1 MTDTCE
7 AHLFINGFAAR
18 GRAARLAEKI
28 SHRLWQDGL
37 RLTTAETKSPGSLI
51 NQLAVACD
59 RGAKNILIAGG
70 DGSVN
75 EAINGIMEA
84 DADPRLG
91 VIPIGTGNDFAKAL
105 RIPLDWR
112 HACIR
117 IIHGIKRP
125 ETDARI
131 DVGRC
136 NERFFLNGV
145 GIGFDA
151 KVAIMAN
158 RMKWPTGKSRYP
170 LALAKTLMSGIE
182 IPQVKIATDE
192 SVLEM
197 PITLISV
204 MNGRI
209 AGGIFPLAPDA
220 RIDDG
225 QLDIIVADGMNRRQV
240 IRLLP
245 RLMKGTHLSLP
256 AVTLI
261 RSRTLRL
268 ESNIPLAVQADG
280 EILTATARNLDIEL
294 IPRRL
299 SVIGGRPAE

>member
-1 MTDTCE
+1 MTNTCE
-7 AHLFINGFAAR
+7 AHLFINEFAGR
-18 GRAARLAEKI
+18 GRATRQADKI
-28 SHRLWQDGL
+28 SNRLSQDGL
-37 RLTTAETKSPGSLI
+37 RLTTAVTRSPGSLI
-51 NQLAVACD
+51 DQLAVACES
-59 RGAKNILIAGG
+59 GAKNVLIAGG

-84 DADPRLG
+84 EADPRLG
-91 VIPIGTGNDFAKAL
+91 VIPLGTGNDFAKAL
-105 RIPLDWR
+105 DIPLDWR
-112 HACIR
+112 RACDR
-117 IIHGIKRP
+117 IIEEISRP

-136 NERFFLNGV
+136 NQRFFLNGV

-151 KVAIMAN
+151 KVAIMAS
-158 RMKWPTGKSRYP
+158 RMKWPTGQIRYP
-170 LALAKTLMSGIE
+170 LALAQALISGIE
-182 IPQVKIATDE
+182 IPRVKIVTDE

-197 PITLISV
+197 SITLISA

-225 QLDIIVADGMNRRQV
+225 QLDIVIADGMNRRQV

-256 AVTLI
+256 AVTMI

-268 ESNIPLAVQADG
+268 ESSLPLAVQTDG
-280 EILTATARNLDIEL
+280 EILTAAARNLDIEL
-294 IPRRL
+294 LPGRL

>member
-7 AHLFINGFAAR
+7 AHLFINGFAGR

-28 SHRLWQDGL
+28 SHRLWQGGL
-37 RLTTAETKSPGSLI
+37 HLTTAETRSPGSLI
-51 NQLAVACD
+51 DQLAVACES
-59 RGAKNILIAGG
+59 GAKNVLIAGG

-91 VIPIGTGNDFAKAL
+91 VIPLGTGNDFAKAL
-105 RIPLDWR
+105 GIPLAWR
-112 HACIR
+112 RACDR
-117 IIHGIKRP
+117 IIDGIGRP

-151 KVAIMAN
+151 RVAIVAN
-158 RMKWPTGKSRYP
+158 RMKWPAGQIRYP
-170 LALAKTLMSGIE
+170 LALAKTLISGIE
-182 IPQVKIATDE
+182 IPQVKIVTDE
-192 SVLEM
+192 SALEM
-197 PITLISV
+197 PITLISA

-220 RIDDG
+220 RINDG
-225 QLDIIVADGMNRRQV
+225 QLDIVIADGMNRRQV
-240 IRLLP
+240 MRLLP

-256 AVTLI
+256 AVSLI
-261 RSRTLRL
+261 RSRTLKL
-268 ESNIPLAVQADG
+268 ETSLPLAVQTDG
-280 EILTATARNLDIEL
+280 EILTAAAHNLDIEL
-294 IPRRL
+294 IPGRL

>member
-91 VIPIGTGNDFAKAL
+91 LIAIGTGNDFAKAL
-105 RIPLDWR
+105 GIPLDWR
-112 HACIR
+112 RACDR
-117 IIHGIKRP
+117 IIDGIKRP

-151 KVAIMAN
+151 KVATMAS
-158 RMKWPTGKSRYP
+158 RMKWPTGQSRYP

-182 IPQVKIATDE
+182 IPQVRIATDE
-192 SVLEM
+192 SVLDM
-197 PITLISV
+197 PITLISA
-204 MNGRI
+204 MNGRF
-209 AGGIFPLAPDA
+209 AGGIFPLAPGA

-225 QLDIIVADGMNRRQV
+225 QLDIVIADGMNRGQV

-245 RLMKGTHLSLP
+245 RLMKGTHLSMP

-261 RSRTLRL
+261 RSRTLKL
-268 ESNIPLAVQADG
+268 ESSLPLAVQTDG
-280 EILTATARNLDIEL
+280 EILTAAARNLDIEL
-294 IPRRL
+294 IPGRL
-299 SVIGGRPAE
+299 SVIGGRPAD

>member
-1 MTDTCE
+1 MTDSCE
-7 AHLFINGFAAR
+7 AHLFTNGFAAC
-18 GRAARLAEKI
+18 GRAARLVDKI

-37 RLTTAETKSPGSLI
+37 RLTTAETSSPGSLI
-51 NQLAVACD
+51 NQLAVACES
-59 RGAKNILIAGG
+59 GARNILIAGG

-84 DADPRLG
+84 GADPRMG

-105 RIPLDWR
+105 GIPLDWR
-112 HACIR
+112 RACER
-117 IIHGIKRP
+117 IIDGINRP
-125 ETDARI
+125 GIDARI

-136 NERFFLNGV
+136 NERFFLNSV

-151 KVAIMAN
+151 KVAILAS
-158 RMKWPTGKSRYP
+158 RMKWPTGQIRYP
-170 LALAKTLMSGIE
+170 LALAKALVSGIE
-182 IPQVKIATDE
+182 NPLVKIVNDE
-192 SVLEM
+192 TTLEM
-197 PITLISV
+197 TITLISV

-220 RIDDG
+220 RINDG
-225 QLDIIVADGMNRRQV
+225 QLDIVIADGMNRRQV
-240 IRLLP
+240 MRLLP

-256 AVTLI
+256 EVRLI

-268 ESNIPLAVQADG
+268 ESSLPLAVQTDG
-280 EILTATARNLDIEL
+280 EILTAAACNLDIEL
-294 IPRRL
+294 IPGRL

>member
-7 AHLFINGFAAR
+7 AHLFINGFAGR
-18 GRAARLAEKI
+18 GRAARQAENI
-28 SHRLWQDGL
+28 SHRLWQGGL
-37 RLTTAETKSPGSLI
+37 RLTTAETRSPGSLI
-51 NQLAVACD
+51 DQLAVACES
-59 RGAKNILIAGG
+59 GAKIVLIAGG

-91 VIPIGTGNDFAKAL
+91 VIPLGTGNDFAKTL
-105 RIPLDWR
+105 GIPLAWR
-112 HACIR
+112 RACDR
-117 IIHGIKRP
+117 IIDGIGRP

-151 KVAIMAN
+151 RVAIVAN
-158 RMKWPTGKSRYP
+158 RMKWPAGQIRYP
-170 LALAKTLMSGIE
+170 LALAKTLMSGIQ
-182 IPQVKIATDE
+182 IPRVKIVTDE

-197 PITLISV
+197 PITLISA

-220 RIDDG
+220 RINDG
-225 QLDIIVADGMNRRQV
+225 QLDIVIADGMNRRQV
-240 IRLLP
+240 MRLLP

-261 RSRTLRL
+261 RSRTLKL
-268 ESNIPLAVQADG
+268 ETSLPLAVQTDG
-280 EILTATARNLDIEL
+280 EILTAAARNLDIEL
-294 IPRRL
+294 IPGRL

>member
-18 GRAARLAEKI
+18 GRAARQADKI
-28 SHRLWQDGL
+28 SHRLRQEGL
-37 RLTTAETKSPGSLI
+37 SLTIAETTSPGSLI
-51 NQLAVACD
+51 NQLAVACES
-59 RGAKNILIAGG
+59 GAKNVLIAGG

-84 DADPRLG
+84 DAVSRLG
-91 VIPIGTGNDFAKAL
+91 LIPIGTGNDFAKAVG
-105 RIPLDWR
+105 IPLDWCL
-112 HACIR
+112 ACDR
-117 IIHGIKRP
+117 IIEGIGRP
-125 ETDARI
+125 ESDSRI

-151 KVAIMAN
+151 KVATMAS
-158 RMKWPTGKSRYP
+158 RMKWPTGQSRYP
-170 LALAKTLMSGIE
+170 LALARTLLSGIE
-182 IPQVKIATDE
+182 IPQIKITTDE
-192 SVLEM
+192 AILEM
-197 PITLISV
+197 PITLISA

-225 QLDIIVADGMNRRQV
+225 LLDIVIAEGMNRRQV

-245 RLMKGTHLSLP
+245 RLMRGTHLSLS

-261 RSRTLRL
+261 RSRTLRIQSDL
-268 ESNIPLAVQADG
+268 PLAVQADG
-280 EILTATARNLDIEL
+280 EILTAAVRNLDIEL
-294 IPRRL
+294 MPKRL

>member
-18 GRAARLAEKI
+18 GRAARQADKI
-28 SHRLWQDGL
+28 RHRLRQEGL
-37 RLTTAETKSPGSLI
+37 SLTIAETTSPGSLI
-51 NQLAVACD
+51 NQLAVACES
-59 RGAKNILIAGG
+59 GAKNVLIAGG

-84 DADPRLG
+84 DADSRLG
-91 VIPIGTGNDFAKAL
+91 LIPTGTGNDFAKAVG
-105 RIPLDWR
+105 IPLDWSR
-112 HACIR
+112 ACDR
-117 IIHGIKRP
+117 IIEGIGRQ
-125 ETDARI
+125 ESDSRI

-151 KVAIMAN
+151 KVATMAS
-158 RMKWPTGKSRYP
+158 RMKWPTGQSRYP
-170 LALAKTLMSGIE
+170 LALARTLLSGIE
-182 IPQVKIATDE
+182 IPQIKIATDE
-192 SVLEM
+192 AILEM
-197 PITLISV
+197 PITLISA

-209 AGGIFPLAPDA
+209 AGGIFPLAPSA

-225 QLDIIVADGMNRRQV
+225 LLDIVIAEGMNRRQV

-245 RLMKGTHLSLP
+245 RLMRGTHLSLS

-261 RSRTLRL
+261 RSRTLRIQSDL
-268 ESNIPLAVQADG
+268 PLAVQADG
-280 EILTATARNLDIEL
+280 EILTAAVRNLDIEL
-294 IPRRL
+294 MPKRL